1 MSKARDGVEDLKTI
15 DANLAAK
22 APLASPSFTGT
33 VSIDSPNQAS
43 GGSALKIRQGNAT
56 QFGIDMGLSQS
67 TGHLN
72 ISRVNSNNATHMMTL
87 ARDTGNVGVGTAS
100 PAKPLDVTGDIR
112 TSGNLVIGTS
122 GKGIDFS
129 IVADS
134 SATGASTNSEILDC
148 YEEGTWTPAIML
160 TTGNVTLSEAF
171 NYTKV
176 GRLVTLRGYI
186 YNGSSIANTNAIW
199 QFGGLPFQPLRET
212 YGAVAQYATTVPG
225 DSEYCNIYVNPTH
238 SYLRIYSTRT
248 GTNDWL
254 QWSNI
259 GGGHIDFHIT
269 YMATS

>member
-22 APLASPSFTGT
+22 ASNTALAAKAPLSTPSFTGNTT
-33 VSIDSPNQAS
+33 V
-43 GGSALKIRQGNAT
+43 
-56 QFGIDMGLSQS
+56 
-67 TGHLN
+67 
-72 ISRVNSNNATHMMTL
+72 
-87 ARDTGNVGVGTAS
+87 TA
-100 PAKPLDVTGDIR
+100 
-112 TSGNLVIGTS
+112 GNLVIGTS